1 MTELLE
7 SLHPARPAAALY
19 DLRDHVRTTPGV
31 SRPWQPADGPL
42 PAMFI
47 SHGAPPTLDDHDW
60 MFSLYNWAQSLPKP
74 RAVVVVSAHW
84 ENAPAA
90 INATAADT
98 PLFYD
103 FTGFDPHYYTVEYA
117 TPDASELAARVAGM
131 LGYQPV
137 HQYADRGLDH
147 GAFIPMMGL
156 YPQGDVP
163 VVQVS
168 MPSLNPADLLALGGK
183 LRQLRHEGI
192 LVIGSG
198 YMTHSFA
205 VFQRPELK
213 GHLDAFDEWAA
224 NAIHAGDVDSLMD
237 YLHKGPGARIAHP
250 TADHFVPLLLA
261 MGAADDP
268 RTARTVFERIGLSN
282 HIRSIEVY

>member
-1 MTELLE
+1 MTELLD

-60 MFSLYNWAQSLPKP
+60 MFSLYRWAQSLPKP

-117 TPDASELAARVAGM
+117 TPDASELATRVAGM
-131 LGYQPV
+131 LGYPPV

-268 RTARTVFERIGLSN
+268 RTARTVIERIGLSN